1 MNGIMVAC
9 GGALIAAIVSIVTLL
24 LNRKWQREDRTAD
37 RITDLSEKIS
47 DVQTTLNA
55 HIKADAENDAR
66 QARRRIIS
74 FSDECR
80 RGLQHSEEAFTSI
93 MDDITDYKYYCEHVN
108 PKFKNEKA
116 VHSIKFIDEV
126 YDKTKRENKFI

>member
-1 MNGIMVAC
+1 MTGIIIAC
-9 GGALIAAIVSIVTLL
+9 GGSIITAIVAITTLL
-24 LNRKWQREDRTAD
+24 LNRKWQKEDRTAD
-37 RITDLSEKIS
+37 RITELSGKIN

-55 HIKADAENDAR
+55 HIKSDAENDAK

-80 RGLQHSEEAFTSI
+80 RGLQHSEEHFTSI
-93 MDDITDYKYYCEHVN
+93 LDDITDYKYYCEHVN

-116 VHSIKFIDEV
+116 VHSIKFIEEV
-126 YDKTKRENKFI
+126 YAKAQKENKFI